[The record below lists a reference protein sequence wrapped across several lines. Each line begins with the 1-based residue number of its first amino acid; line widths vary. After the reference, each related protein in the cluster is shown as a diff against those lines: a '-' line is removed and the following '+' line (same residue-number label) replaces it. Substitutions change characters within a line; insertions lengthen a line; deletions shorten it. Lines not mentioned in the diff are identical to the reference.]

1 MALTV
6 FLTLWSLLAVS
17 RGTPTAGFLGHLMV
31 VLPAALISRVTS
43 LYGLAMVIGLCLWS
57 MIIWYGQRDVMRTTA
72 SALPE
77 VVTWLTTFEVSIWL
91 DAMIMLAMVA
101 SLKRLRHLSSLAR
114 AASMYFMARLGMS
127 MGQRSP
133 RSD

>member
-1 MALTV
+1 MALAV

-17 RGTPTAGFLGHLMV
+17 RGTPTPEFLGHLMV
-31 VLPAALISRVTS
+31 VLPAALISRITP
-43 LYGLAMVIGLCLWS
+43 LYGLATVIGLCLGS
-57 MIIWYGQRDVMRTTA
+57 MIIWYGQCDVMRTTA

-101 SLKRLRHLSSLAR
+101 SLTRLRHLSSLAR
-114 AASMYFMARLGMS
+114 AASMHFMARLGML